1 MHRRQDDAEDERPFP
16 DEQMVDALLKSHRRE
31 EFIEMFDAALDK
43 WLDKKF
49 SEVGKWTLRGITAMA
64 LALLTWFYFHSGAS
78 K

>member
-1 MHRRQDDAEDERPFP
+1 MHNRHDDAAEERGYP
-16 DEQMVDALLKSHRRE
+16 DTDMIDKLLESHRKD
-31 EFIEMFDAALDK
+31 EFVEMFDSALDK

-64 LALLTWFYFHSGAS
+64 LGLLTWFYFH